1 MTTPCARV
9 FNATLECEL
18 LTRQRF
24 RPNEAFFTIF
34 DFLEGWYYPDRRH
47 SELCYL
53 LTNNYERRTSN
64 AA

>member
-1 MTTPCARV
+1 MLRLNASCLRV
-9 FNATLECEL
+9 NDSG
-18 LTRQRF
+18 
-24 RPNEAFFTIF
+24 PNEAFFMIF
-34 DFLEGWYYPDRRH
+34 DFLEGWYPDRRH

>member
-1 MTTPCARV
+1 MLRLNASCLRV
-9 FNATLECEL
+9 NDSG
-18 LTRQRF
+18 
-24 RPNEAFFTIF
+24 PNEAFFTIF

-53 LTNNYERRTSN
+53 LTNNYERRMSN